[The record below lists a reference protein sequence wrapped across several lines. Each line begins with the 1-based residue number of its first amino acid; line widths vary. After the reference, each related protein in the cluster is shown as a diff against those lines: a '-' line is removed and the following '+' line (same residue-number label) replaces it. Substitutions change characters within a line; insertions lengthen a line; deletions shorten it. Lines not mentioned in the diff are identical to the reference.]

1 MGLLSLQLLRLV
13 AGPAS
18 LANLSAAVL
27 CFLLLDDGLWAP
39 ALLRT
44 ARALGLRAE
53 ISTDESG
60 HAQAGGTE
68 PLSRQ
73 SSMTSLV
80 GEFAGVEA
88 LSCGSVHA
96 QSTDLMHGTA
106 MAVRLLGWLCCKQ
119 FW

>member
-39 ALLRT
+39 ALLRV
-44 ARALGLRAE
+44 ARAVGLRAE
-53 ISTDESG
+53 VNTQESG
-60 HAQAGGTE
+60 HLLAGEPE

-80 GEFAGVEA
+80 GECAGVEA
-88 LSCGSVHA
+88 LCLNDDGVRV
-96 QSTDLMHGTA
+96 QSFAFTLIP
-106 MAVRLLGWLCCKQ
+106 KS
-119 FW
+119 

>member
-1 MGLLSLQLLRLV
+1 VLAFAPALQRLTAMGLLNLQILRLV

-27 CFLLLDDGLWAP
+27 CFLLLDDGLWVP

-53 ISTDESG
+53 ASTQESG
-60 HAQAGGTE
+60 HAQAGGNE

-88 LSCGSVHA
+88 LACSV
-96 QSTDLMHGTA
+96 LMFRNEKGC
-106 MAVRLLGWLCCKQ
+106 MALQW
-119 FW
+119 